1 MGSRLSVCFIFL
13 FFTFLPSSSLSLA
26 TPSVHRSQLTA
37 ISSRQI
43 DIIYKELLH
52 LKALSHLSTMVKREL
67 ASVFVF
73 ESRPRACT
81 VLFNQGNEGT
91 SWYIILQGSV
101 NVVIHNRVRE

>member
-1 MGSRLSVCFIFL
+1 MSCDDLVLEDIL
-13 FFTFLPSSSLSLA
+13 ISLIIL
-26 TPSVHRSQLTA
+26 
-37 ISSRQI
+37 ICQI

-101 NVVIHNRVRE
+101 NVVIHNRVNP